1 MLLGISLI
9 GSGQRFVNTIFGA
22 IVPIF
27 ILLGI
32 GYLAVLKRIV
42 DKAHIQGM
50 GRYVINI
57 ALPALVIQALLQR
70 PLGEVFNVPY
80 LLVYGLGSGL
90 AFAITFGLVT
100 LRGNAPLERRA
111 MYALGTSASNSGFIG
126 YPVAVLVVGPT
137 AGIALAL
144 NMLIEN
150 LLVIPTALVLAELG
164 RQAKGGV
171 WETVKPVAVRI
182 LRHPLIIAIA
192 VGTLLAALNL
202 HPPAPIARVLE
213 MLAASSSPVALFVI
227 GGTLCGLR
235 VRGMVKR
242 VTRIALAKLS
252 LHPLCILLMVLLIPG
267 LDPVFATAAIIFA
280 CAPMLSMYPLLGQR
294 YGFGE
299 LGTAAMVMATVLSA
313 LTLALGIW
321 LSHLWL
327 I

>member
-1 MLLGISLI
+1 MS
-9 GSGQRFVNTIFGA
+9 TIFGA

-27 ILLGI
+27 ILLAI
-32 GYLAVLKRIV
+32 GYLAVLKRVV

-90 AFAITFGLVT
+90 AFALTFALVT
-100 LRGNAPLERRA
+100 LRGNAPLARRA

-126 YPVAVLVVGPT
+126 YPVAVLVVGPS

-150 LLVIPTALVLAELG
+150 LLVIPTALVLAEFASQNRGSLW
-164 RQAKGGV
+164 A
-171 WETVKPVAVRI
+171 TVRPVALRV
-182 LRHPLIIAIA
+182 LRHPLILAIA
-192 VGTLLAALNL
+192 AGSLLAALDL
-202 HPPAPIARVLE
+202 HPPAPLARVLE

-242 VTRIALAKLS
+242 VTRLALAKLT
-252 LHPLCILLMVLLIPG
+252 LHPLCVVLMVLLIPG
-267 LDPVFATAAIIFA
+267 LDPVLATAAIVFA

-294 YGFGE
+294 YGFAE
-299 LGTAAMVMATVLSA
+299 MGTAAMVMATLLSA

-321 LSHLWL
+321 LSHQWL
-327 I
+327 LGTA

>member
-1 MLLGISLI
+1 MS
-9 GSGQRFVNTIFGA
+9 TIFGA

-27 ILLGI
+27 ILLAI
-32 GYLAVLKRIV
+32 GYLAVLKRVV

-90 AFAITFGLVT
+90 AFALTFALVT
-100 LRGNAPLERRA
+100 LRGNAPLARRA
-111 MYALGTSASNSGFIG
+111 MYALGTSASNSGLIG
-126 YPVAVLVVGPT
+126 YPVAVLVVGPS

-150 LLVIPTALVLAELG
+150 LLVIPTALVLAELAS
-164 RQAKGGV
+164 QARGGL
-171 WETVKPVAVRI
+171 WATIRPVALRV
-182 LRHPLIIAIA
+182 LRHPLILAIA
-192 VGTLLAALNL
+192 AGSLLAALDL
-202 HPPAPIARVLE
+202 HPPAPLARVLE

-242 VTRIALAKLS
+242 VTRLALAKLT
-252 LHPLCILLMVLLIPG
+252 LHPLCVVLMVLLIPG
-267 LDPVFATAAIIFA
+267 LDPLLATAAIVFA

-294 YGFGE
+294 YGFAE
-299 LGTAAMVMATVLSA
+299 MGTAAMVMATLLSA

-321 LSHLWL
+321 LSHQWL
-327 I
+327 LGTA

>member
-1 MLLGISLI
+1 MS
-9 GSGQRFVNTIFGA
+9 TIFGA

-27 ILLGI
+27 ILLAI
-32 GYLAVLKRIV
+32 GYLAVLKRVV

-90 AFAITFGLVT
+90 AFALTFALVT
-100 LRGNAPLERRA
+100 LRGNAPLARRA

-126 YPVAVLVVGPT
+126 YPVAVLVVGPS

-150 LLVIPTALVLAELG
+150 LLVIPTALVLAEFASQNRGSLWATI
-164 RQAKGGV
+164 R
-171 WETVKPVAVRI
+171 PVALRV
-182 LRHPLIIAIA
+182 LRHPLILAIA
-192 VGTLLAALNL
+192 AGSLLAALDL
-202 HPPAPIARVLE
+202 HPPAPLARVLE

-242 VTRIALAKLS
+242 VTRLALAKLT
-252 LHPLCILLMVLLIPG
+252 LHPLCVVLMVLLIPG
-267 LDPVFATAAIIFA
+267 LDPVLATAAIVFA

-294 YGFGE
+294 YGFAE
-299 LGTAAMVMATVLSA
+299 MGTAAMVMATLLSA

-321 LSHLWL
+321 LSHQWL
-327 I
+327 LGTA

>member
-1 MLLGISLI
+1 MPVTRLGLMLLGISLI

-90 AFAITFGLVT
+90 AFAITFGMVT

-171 WETVKPVAVRI
+171 WETVKPVSPAFGRAPLPVAPSSRI
-182 LRHPLIIAIA
+182 SPPEPVAAPGKGEIA
-192 VGTLLAALNL
+192 VG
-202 HPPAPIARVLE
+202 
-213 MLAASSSPVALFVI
+213 
-227 GGTLCGLR
+227 
-235 VRGMVKR
+235 
-242 VTRIALAKLS
+242 
-252 LHPLCILLMVLLIPG
+252 
-267 LDPVFATAAIIFA
+267 
-280 CAPMLSMYPLLGQR
+280 
-294 YGFGE
+294 
-299 LGTAAMVMATVLSA
+299 
-313 LTLALGIW
+313 
-321 LSHLWL
+321 
-327 I
+327 

>member
-1 MLLGISLI
+1 MSH
-9 GSGQRFVNTIFGA
+9 IFGA

-27 ILLGI
+27 ILLAI
-32 GYLAVLKRIV
+32 GYLAVLKRVV

-90 AFAITFGLVT
+90 AFALTFALVT
-100 LRGNAPLERRA
+100 LRGNAPLARRA

-126 YPVAVLVVGPT
+126 YPVAVLVVGPS

-150 LLVIPTALVLAELG
+150 LLVIPTALVLAELAS
-164 RQAKGGV
+164 QARGSL
-171 WETVKPVAVRI
+171 WATIRPVALRI
-182 LRHPLIIAIA
+182 LRHPLILAIA
-192 VGTLLAALNL
+192 AGSLLAGLDL
-202 HPPAPIARVLE
+202 HPPAPLARVLE

-242 VTRIALAKLS
+242 VTRIALAKLT
-252 LHPLCILLMVLLIPG
+252 LHPLCVALMVMLIPG
-267 LDPVFATAAIIFA
+267 LDPVLATAAIVFA

-294 YGFGE
+294 YGFAE
-299 LGTAAMVMATVLSA
+299 MGTAAMVMATLLSA
-313 LTLALGIW
+313 LTLAVGIW
-321 LSHLWL
+321 LSNQWL
-327 I
+327 LGTG